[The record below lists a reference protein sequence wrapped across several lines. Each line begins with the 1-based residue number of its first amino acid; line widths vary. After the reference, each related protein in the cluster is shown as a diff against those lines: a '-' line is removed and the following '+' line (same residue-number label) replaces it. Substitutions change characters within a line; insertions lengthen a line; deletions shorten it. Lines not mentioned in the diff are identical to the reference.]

1 MLEQTDTVFGGDSS
15 YQYKLGGVFYDEDQK
30 LTVSLVATSKEGE
43 AKKSLKRVHK
53 NGDDRGNAVGSIV
66 DKDTAHIPIFY
77 AGTTNPNM
85 VSISS
90 ISNFS
95 RVLLHANITI

>member
-30 LTVSLVATSKEGE
+30 LTVSLVASSKDGE

-53 NGDDRGNAVGSIV
+53 NGNDLGNAIV